1 MRPDPQKVAQA
12 REWLKRARAAIES
25 AASIEALAHLG
36 EHSFEDPAAA
46 GAFVALFVLA
56 RSVPTPEHRIT
67 AFRLVGPKSP
77 EEKDAILR
85 EAIAALASKRGAVE
99 EVRA

>member
-1 MRPDPQKVAQA
+1 ML
-12 REWLKRARAAIES
+12 RET
-25 AASIEALAHLG
+25 SIEALAHLG
-36 EHSFEDPAAA
+36 PR
-46 GAFVALFVLA
+46 AFSEIGGEVVNSVAFVLA
-56 RSVPTPEHRIT
+56 RSTPAPEHRIT

-85 EAIAALASKRGAVE
+85 EAIAALASRRDAAE